1 MTATIVLAQ
10 PKREGFNRAVALAA
24 RKALAAGSPV
34 PPKLLDLYADGF
46 DPVLSSEELV
56 RKISLDDATL
66 RYQDALMEADRI
78 VFVHPDWWGGPPA
91 VLKGFLDR
99 TLRPGVAYG
108 QRETDFNEDTGAG
121 LFTGK
126 RADVL
131 ITTDAR
137 KPENEGKWPPSEV
150 WKRHVLSYCGFS
162 DIRVHVFW
170 GMRDSSYAARK
181 AWLDGVAL
189 LLA

>member
-1 MTATIVLAQ
+1 MKATIILAQ
-10 PKREGFNRAVALAA
+10 PKREGFNRAIALSA
-24 RKALAAGSPV
+24 RSSLASDTEDGA
-34 PPKLLDLYADGF
+34 KFLDLYADGY
-46 DPVLSSEELV
+46 DPVLSAEELV
-56 RKISLDDATL
+56 RKISLDDTTL

-99 TLRPGVAYG
+99 TLRPGIAYG
-108 QRETDFNEDTGAG
+108 QRENDFNEEAGAG
-121 LFTGK
+121 LFVGK
-126 RADVL
+126 RADVF

-137 KPENEGKWPPSEV
+137 KPDNEGEWAPATV
-150 WKRHVLSYCGFS
+150 WKRHVLGYCGFS

-170 GMRDSSYAARK
+170 GLRDSGYAARK
-181 AWLDGVAL
+181 AWLDRVPG

>member
-1 MTATIVLAQ
+1 MKATIILAQ

-24 RKALAAGSPV
+24 CAALGAGGAEDSR
-34 PPKLLDLYADGF
+34 LLDLYADGF

-66 RYQDALMEADRI
+66 RYQDALMEAERI

-91 VLKGFLDR
+91 ILKGFLDR

-108 QRETDFNEDTGAG
+108 QRENDFNEASGAG

-131 ITTDAR
+131 ITTDAGE
-137 KPENEGKWPPSEV
+137 PEDEGHWPPSEV
-150 WKRHVLSYCGFS
+150 WRRHVLSYCGFS

-170 GMRDSSYAARK
+170 GMRDSGYPARK
-181 AWLDGVAL
+181 AWLDGIGG